1 MAADVVIATVAADAI
16 AVATGVSTVRKQKNP
31 GLALVPNQGGSDT
44 KILERM
50 STKPFSRKNT
60 DTTTPSDFFGILAPI
75 YQNTFTIYRTDTT
88 SFFDNKSKRTYKTK

>member
-1 MAADVVIATVAADAI
+1 MAADAVTATVA
-16 AVATGVSTVRKQKNP
+16 TVRKQRNP
-31 GLALVPNQGGSDT
+31 GLALVPYQGGSDT

-60 DTTTPSDFFGILAPI
+60 DTATPSDFFGILAPI

>member
-16 AVATGVSTVRKQKNP
+16 AVATGVSTVQQRNP
-31 GLALVPNQGGSDT
+31 GLALVPYQGGSDT
-44 KILERM
+44 KILEHM
-50 STKPFSRKNT
+50 STKPFSRNNT